1 MYNKRWII
9 KNKIF
14 SKKLTNK
21 IKRLCVHRYSRQ
33 MIKDSK
39 HAIIRVHAKYVA
51 LYSMSHVSHNVRNSP
66 ASVAAFIFYKTEILS
81 DL

>member
-1 MYNKRWII
+1 
-9 KNKIF
+9 
-14 SKKLTNK
+14 
-21 IKRLCVHRYSRQ
+21 

-39 HAIIRVHAKYVA
+39 HATIRVHAKYIA

-66 ASVAAFIFYKTEILS
+66 ASVAAFIFYKTEMLS